1 MRGPEAEYILG
12 DLEEEYA
19 RRLSRHGVAHTR
31 AWYWRMALAS
41 IGARAFAFREP
52 EPGDALRTRASMGEK
67 MHGMIR
73 DLHHAMRWLRRRPGF
88 TATVVAT
95 LAIAVGANTA
105 MFSVINAVLLRGLP
119 YVEPD
124 RLVTVWR
131 ATVDRPDLR
140 SWLANVD
147 FEDYRNGSRAFEA
160 MASYRPASPVWV
172 VGENAEVLSGADVS
186 ENYFDVFAEPLALG
200 RGITADE
207 AMPNGPAVAVV
218 SWSFW
223 RSRLDADPG
232 VLGRSLRLNGVAHT
246 IVGVAPRAFD
256 FPDGANVWLPERSD
270 NQTCGRNCLSIRV
283 IGRLATGVSAD
294 AAEADLNRI
303 AERVGAAEP
312 VNETI
317 RTNVVPLSDY
327 TVGDVRRGLRILFA
341 AVGMVLLIACANVAT
356 LLFTGATERA
366 SQMALRKALGANR
379 GRLVRQVLTE
389 SAVLCIAGGA
399 LGLLLARW
407 GVGLIGTAAAGSI
420 PRLDEVTLDG
430 TVLGYTLL
438 LMTLT
443 TLLFGFAPALLAA
456 RGSLTELLRGM
467 SRSGAIGRTRG
478 RSMLIGAQVALSV
491 MLLIGTGLLLRTLGQ
506 LRNVDLGFD
515 PTNVLRFSVTLPEA
529 DYQTA
534 DARILLF
541 ERFGER
547 IAGSADVLAS
557 GAIAGSPLG
566 GSRLVASI
574 ERAGTTDVNAAA
586 PNALVRTVLPGY
598 FEAMRIPVLQ
608 GRPIETADRTASL
621 PVVVISRNAAQEF
634 WPGENPIGKQIRL
647 GISVGM
653 PEPDARTVIGV
664 VEDIR
669 SGSLAE
675 VAPVEI
681 YIPHAQAAAS
691 SMTFVVRTRN
701 AGTTLLPALRET
713 LRELDPTLPMRSVG
727 TIADDV
733 ERHLAEPGFY
743 STLLGAFA
751 GIALVLSAVGLY
763 GLVSYQ
769 VARRRREIGIRM
781 AIGART
787 DKLVGM
793 IAAMGLRPAAIGL
806 AVGLLATIAA
816 SRALDSLLYGISP
829 LDPLT
834 WLAVML
840 FLALVTA
847 GATILPAR
855 RAARVAPT
863 EVLRGE

>member
-1 MRGPEAEYILG
+1 
-12 DLEEEYA
+12 
-19 RRLSRHGVAHTR
+19 
-31 AWYWRMALAS
+31 
-41 IGARAFAFREP
+41 
-52 EPGDALRTRASMGEK
+52 
-67 MHGMIR
+67 
-73 DLHHAMRWLRRRPGF
+73 
-88 TATVVAT
+88 
-95 LAIAVGANTA
+95 
-105 MFSVINAVLLRGLP
+105 
-119 YVEPD
+119 
-124 RLVTVWR
+124 
-131 ATVDRPDLR
+131 
-140 SWLANVD
+140 
-147 FEDYRNGSRAFEA
+147 
-160 MASYRPASPVWV
+160 
-172 VGENAEVLSGADVS
+172 
-186 ENYFDVFAEPLALG
+186 
-200 RGITADE
+200 
-207 AMPNGPAVAVV
+207 
-218 SWSFW
+218 
-223 RSRLDADPG
+223 
-232 VLGRSLRLNGVAHT
+232 
-246 IVGVAPRAFD
+246 
-256 FPDGANVWLPERSD
+256 
-270 NQTCGRNCLSIRV
+270 
-283 IGRLATGVSAD
+283 
-294 AAEADLNRI
+294 
-303 AERVGAAEP
+303 
-312 VNETI
+312 
-317 RTNVVPLSDY
+317 
-327 TVGDVRRGLRILFA
+327 
-341 AVGMVLLIACANVAT
+341 
-356 LLFTGATERA
+356 
-366 SQMALRKALGANR
+366 MALRKALGANG

-478 RSMLIGAQVALSV
+478 RSLLIGAQVALSV

-515 PTNVLRFSVTLPEA
+515 PTNVLRFSVTLPDA
-529 DYQTA
+529 DYETA

-574 ERAGTTDVNAAA
+574 ERAGTTDANAAA

-598 FEAMRIPVLQ
+598 FDAMRIPVLQ
-608 GRPIETADRTASL
+608 GRPIEAADRTASL

-691 SMTFVVRTRN
+691 SMTFVVRTRS

-733 ERHLAEPGFY
+733 ERHLAGPGFY

-763 GLVSYQ
+763 GLVAYQ
-769 VARRRREIGIRM
+769 VARRRREIGIRL
-781 AIGART
+781 AIGARA
-787 DKLVGM
+787 DALVGM